1 MNMAD
6 VREREKI
13 AKEIEKTSESIYKK
27 HRALKN
33 DRIEEDMA
41 LDRHFKPII
50 KRRQIVDSLAMRA
63 IKRQS
68 RDDDAA
74 SVTKRER
81 KKKEEEEEEREK
93 ASETKRFDVDDA
105 DNIIIDG
112 IRYASIPGLYEL
124 ISKRILD
131 LLYTEDNMNKYKN
144 MLLAMNAHK
153 HKHRSQVLLL
163 SNREYKVTEAGD
175 SRDFGRITPSHR
187 REEEKER
194 PGLGVRR
201 RLLLTDPSRAHDT

>member
-1 MNMAD
+1 MAD

-93 ASETKRFDVDDA
+93 ASET
-105 DNIIIDG
+105 
-112 IRYASIPGLYEL
+112 YE
-124 ISKRILD
+124 
-131 LLYTEDNMNKYKN
+131 
-144 MLLAMNAHK
+144 
-153 HKHRSQVLLL
+153 RS
-163 SNREYKVTEAGD
+163 ET
-175 SRDFGRITPSHR
+175 SR
-187 REEEKER
+187 
-194 PGLGVRR
+194 
-201 RLLLTDPSRAHDT
+201 